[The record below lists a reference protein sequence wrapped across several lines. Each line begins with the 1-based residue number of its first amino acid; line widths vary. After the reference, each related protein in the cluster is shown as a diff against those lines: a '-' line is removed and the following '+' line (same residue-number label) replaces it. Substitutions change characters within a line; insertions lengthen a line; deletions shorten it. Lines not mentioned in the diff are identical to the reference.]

1 MDAEMV
7 AYFDRFSQQL
17 SQQLADLRQE
27 LHREIAEFRQETNQ
41 RFEQVDQR
49 FEQVDQR
56 FEQSDARVTSIRDE
70 LVHQIAGVRD
80 ELKQDVHK
88 LGEESRETRVLVE
101 RLGDTIQLVAEG
113 VAGANQR
120 IDRLRTELRESRE
133 DVQALDV
140 RVSAIEGAAS

>member
-27 LHREIAEFRQETNQ
+27 LHREIAEFRQETN
-41 RFEQVDQR
+41 QR